1 MIIALDAMGGDYAP
15 EQIVLGAAQAV
26 AKYDCSIVLVGNKEQ
41 IMQIIES
48 APDVKKEKV
57 VIVGNDN
64 PEETVKEVVDRLA
77 GENGWLVVQHASQVI
92 EMGDH
97 PVEAMR
103 KKKDAS
109 LVIATKLVKE
119 HVCDGVISAGSTGGA
134 TAMATIMFRKIKGID
149 KPAIATPI
157 PTIDGVTLLLD
168 SGAIVDT
175 KPKDYAHMAL
185 MGSIYAEHVFK
196 INKPKVGLLNI
207 GEEETKGNKTI
218 LATYPLLKKMT
229 TINFFGNVE
238 GRDITQGT
246 VDVVICDGFVGNV
259 VLKFAEGMAKSMFTL
274 IKDAITE
281 FGMMAK
287 LGALLVKPALAKLKK
302 RMDVDEY
309 GGAPLLGVN
318 GCCIICHGSSN
329 AKAICNAVGVAVEY
343 VKNDVLA
350 HIKDS
355 LEKEEMLANDSE

>member
-1 MIIALDAMGGDYAP
+1 MIIALDAMGGDHAP

-26 AKYDCSIVLVGNKEQ
+26 AKYDCSIVLVGDRTKVMGV
-41 IMQIIES
+41 IDV

-57 VIVGNDN
+57 VIVGKDN
-64 PEETVKEVVDRLA
+64 PEETVSDVVGRLE
-77 GENGWLVVQHASQVI
+77 GQSGWLIVQHASQVI

-109 LVIATKLVKE
+109 LVVATRLVKE
-119 HVCDGVISAGSTGGA
+119 QVCDGVISAGSTGGA
-134 TAMATIMFRKIKGID
+134 TTMATIMFRKIKGID

-157 PTIDGVTLLLD
+157 PTVEGVTLLLD

-185 MGSIYAEHVFK
+185 MGSIYAEKIFK
-196 INKPKVGLLNI
+196 VSNPKVGLLNI

-229 TINFFGNVE
+229 TVNFIGNVE
-238 GRDITQGT
+238 GRDITHGT
-246 VDVVICDGFVGNV
+246 ADVVICDGFVGNV
-259 VLKFAEGMAKSMFTL
+259 VLKFAEGMAQSMFTL

-281 FGMMAK
+281 FGITAK
-287 LGALLVKPALAKLKK
+287 LGALLVRPALMKLKK

-329 AKAICNAVGVAVEY
+329 AKAICNAVGVAIEY

-350 HIKDS
+350 RIKDS